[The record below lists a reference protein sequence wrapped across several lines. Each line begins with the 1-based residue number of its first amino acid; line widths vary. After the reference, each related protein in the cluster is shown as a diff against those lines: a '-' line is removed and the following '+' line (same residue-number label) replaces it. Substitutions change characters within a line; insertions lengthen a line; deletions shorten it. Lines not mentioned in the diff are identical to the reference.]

1 MSPSVSII
9 VPNRNGAATIGRCL
23 EAALASRYRDF
34 ELIVVD
40 DASEDDSLERIRR
53 FPCRVVQLA
62 RHGGAAR
69 ARNAGVRESRGE
81 VLFFTDAD
89 CLLEP
94 DAVAR
99 AVERLRGAADLAVGG
114 TYTLAACEPRFFD
127 RFQSAFVHH
136 FETKRAPQADYLAAH
151 ALALHAATFRR
162 LGGFA
167 EIGLAIL
174 EDVEFSHRLRRAGC
188 RLVMDPGIRARHVFG
203 YTLGRSLRN
212 GFRKARYWTCY
223 SLGNR
228 DLLADSG
235 AASHE
240 LKLDAALWCLSAAL
254 IAAALATGTPGWVAA
269 VFAMQA
275 ANAYASRGLLRAF
288 HRAHGMAFAC
298 AAALYYLFFYPLAAG
313 AGALAGLWMYLARER
328 RAPGSGPMYSPLR
341 HLGAVAWKRRP
352 IQLTFFLTRRCN
364 ARCPFC
370 FYLQSTDP
378 APAPGRGA
386 ELALDEIECIAR
398 PLGPLLWLAF
408 SGGEVFLRQD
418 LVEISR
424 MFYAYNRPAVM
435 LLPTNGL
442 LPELIRER
450 TERILAEC
458 PRSVIALKL
467 SLDGVGLE
475 HDVLRATPG
484 GFERVMQSYR
494 LLAPLLARYPNFELG
509 INTVFCAPNQDRIDE
524 IIDFV
529 AGLSPPPAHTVSLV
543 RGRLRE
549 PGYAKVDIGKYE
561 RAAGRLAARLRA
573 GTGPTYRFRGAR
585 LKAAQDILQRGLIGR
600 IHAADAR
607 QTPCYA
613 GRLNLVLS
621 ETGEVYPCEM
631 RAETFGNVR
640 AHGYDLRRVART
652 AAARAELGAIARREC
667 HCTHECYL
675 MTNILFNPG
684 CFPALAK
691 EWLHLRPRRARPDG
705 GAGGRVPAVPTA
717 RTGS

>member
-1 MSPSVSII
+1 MSALVSII

-23 EAALASRYRDF
+23 QAALASRYPNF

-40 DASEDDSLERIRR
+40 DASEDDSLERIRG
-53 FPCRVVQLA
+53 FPCRVVQLP

-69 ARNAGVRESRGE
+69 ARNAGVRASRGE

-99 AVERLRGAADLAVGG
+99 AVERLRGGAELLVGG

-127 RFQSAFVHH
+127 RFQSVFVHH
-136 FETKRAPQADYLAAH
+136 FETKRAPQADYLATH
-151 ALALHAATFRR
+151 ALALGASTFRR
-162 LGGFA
+162 HGGFA
-167 EIGLAIL
+167 EYGLPIL

-188 RLVMDPGIRARHVFG
+188 RLVMDPAIRARHVFG

-254 IAAALATGTPGWVAA
+254 IAAALATGAPGWAA
-269 VFAMQA
+269 ALFAIQC

-288 HRAHGMAFAC
+288 YRARGMAFAG
-298 AAALYYLFFYPLAAG
+298 AATLYYLLVYPLAAG

-328 RAPGSGPMYSPLR
+328 RALGNGPRYSPLR

-352 IQLTFFLTRRCN
+352 VQLTFFLTRRCN

-370 FYLQSTDP
+370 FYLRSADP
-378 APAPGRGA
+378 APAPGE
-386 ELALDEIECIAR
+386 ELALDEIERLAR

-418 LVEISR
+418 LVEICR
-424 MFYAYNRPAVM
+424 LFYAHNRPAIM

-467 SLDGVGLE
+467 SVDGVGAE
-475 HDVLRATPG
+475 HDALRATPG

-509 INTVFCAPNQDRIDE
+509 INTVFCASNQDRMDE

-529 AGLSPPPAHTVSLV
+529 AGLPQAPAHTVSLV
-543 RGRLRE
+543 RGRLRD
-549 PGYAKVDIGKYE
+549 PGYARVDIGKYE
-561 RAAGRLAARLRA
+561 RTAARLAARLRA
-573 GTGPTYRFRGAR
+573 GAAPMYRFRGAR
-585 LKAAQDILQRGLIGR
+585 LKAAQDILQRGLISR
-600 IHAADAR
+600 IHAAGAR

-640 AHGYDLRRVART
+640 AHGYDLRRVVRT
-652 AAARAELGAIARREC
+652 AAARAQLGAIARREC
-667 HCTHECYL
+667 HCTHECHL
-675 MTNILFNPG
+675 MTNILFNPR
-684 CFPALAK
+684 CYPALAK
-691 EWLHLRPRRARPDG
+691 EWLRLRPDRVRPDR
-705 GAGGRVPAVPTA
+705 GAGGTVPALPIA

>member
-1 MSPSVSII
+1 VRPLVSII
-9 VPNRNGAATIGRCL
+9 IPNRNGAATIDRCL
-23 EAALASRYRDF
+23 EAALASRYGNF

-40 DASEDDSLERIRR
+40 DASEDDSLARIRR
-53 FPCRVVQLA
+53 FPCRVVPLP
-62 RHGGAAR
+62 RHGGAAH
-69 ARNAGVRESRGE
+69 ARNAGARASRGE
-81 VLFFTDAD
+81 MLFFTDAD

-99 AVERLRGAADLAVGG
+99 AIERLRGSADLVVGG

-127 RFQSAFVHH
+127 RFQSIFVHY

-151 ALALHAATFRR
+151 ALALSASTFRR
-162 LGGFA
+162 HGGFA
-167 EIGLAIL
+167 ESGLPIL

-188 RLVMDPGIRARHVFG
+188 RLVMDPAIQARHVFG
-203 YTLGRSLRN
+203 HTLGRSLRN

-240 LKLDAALWCLSAAL
+240 LKLDVALWCLSVAL
-254 IAAALATGTPGWVAA
+254 IAAALVTGAFGWVAA
-269 VFAMQA
+269 AVAIQTV
-275 ANAYASRGLLRAF
+275 NAYASRGLLRVF
-288 HRAHGMAFAC
+288 HRTHGTAFAG
-298 AAALYYLFFYPLAAG
+298 AAMLYLLFVYPLAAG
-313 AGALAGLWMYLARER
+313 AGALAGLWMYLAREH
-328 RAPGSGPMYSPLR
+328 RAPESSPMYSPLR
-341 HLGAVAWKRRP
+341 HLGDLAWKRRP

-378 APAPGRGA
+378 APAPGT
-386 ELALDEIECIAR
+386 ELALDEIERLAR

-424 MFYAYNRPAVM
+424 LFYVYNRPAIM

-467 SLDGVGLE
+467 SLDGVGSE
-475 HDVLRATPG
+475 HDALRATPG

-509 INTVFCAPNQDRIDE
+509 INTVFSARNQDRMDE

-529 AGLSPPPAHTVSLV
+529 AGLPRPPAHTISLV
-543 RGRLRE
+543 RGRLRD

-600 IHAADAR
+600 IHAAGAR

-613 GRLNLVLS
+613 GRMNLVLS

-631 RAETFGNVR
+631 RTETFGNVR
-640 AHGYDLRRVART
+640 AYGYDLRRVVRT

-667 HCTHECYL
+667 HCTNECHL
-675 MTNILFNPG
+675 MTNILFNPR
-684 CFPALAK
+684 CYPALAK
-691 EWLHLRPRRARPDG
+691 EWLQLRPRRARSDG
-705 GAGGRVPAVPTA
+705 GAGGRVPALPTA